1 MSNTIKVQDI
11 LNESYKDFTE
21 NSYIYNEIYKFYK
34 EKELSVE
41 DIELLIMDME
51 LKAAKQ
57 TNLIDSLNKIYIA
70 LSVPTFTY
78 LTVKISNIDISK
90 LIALIAVLI
99 LVYFCFMKPA
109 SKQIQI
115 NHQEKL
121 IYLLTIKAL
130 NDIRSEIQ

>member
-1 MSNTIKVQDI
+1 MSNTIKVKDI

-34 EKELSVE
+34 EKELSIE

-78 LTVKISNIDISK
+78 FTVKISNIDTIK
-90 LIALIAVLI
+90 LIALIVVLI

-115 NHQEKL
+115 NHQEKF

-130 NDIRSEIQ
+130 NDIRIEIQ